1 MGKQSKTGKLQK
13 RSSVGSRVLIVLA
26 VLGAVFVGLL
36 VFLTFSSVSG
46 SEFCPNT
53 FAYRRFSYLRVPFS
67 KWRITATSLTPNAGN
82 TSSDVL
88 KHLKTLAQPTVWHV
102 SKATQYR
109 SEIFPANVLVGSLA
123 QRNADGADYWGAWSV
138 AHNDR
143 AVVLWPLVQEAAYH
157 ELYFAIPEI
166 LDRAEQAPNVDQ
178 MELLVLQSIASAI
191 PKRIATLDPSQNTE
205 EIQTIIDWFSS
216 ASIRTK
222 SESILAEIRKLQEET
237 RGLRPVPK

>member
-13 RSSVGSRVLIVLA
+13 RSSIGSRVIIILA
-26 VLGAVFVGLL
+26 ALGALFIGLL

-67 KWRITATSLTPNAGN
+67 KWRITATTLTPNAGN

-109 SEIFPANVLVGSLA
+109 SEIFPANVLVSSLA
-123 QRNADGADYWGAWSV
+123 QRNADGVDYWGAWSV
-138 AHNDR
+138 VNNER
-143 AVVLWPLVQEAAYH
+143 AVVLWPLVQEAAYY

-178 MELLVLQSIASAI
+178 MELLVLRSIASAI
-191 PKRIATLDPSQNTE
+191 PKRIATLDPLQNAN
-205 EIQTIIDWFSS
+205 EIQAIIDWFSS
-216 ASIRTK
+216 VSISTK
-222 SESILAEIRKLQEET
+222 SESILAEIRKLQDEI
-237 RGLRPVPK
+237 RDLRPVPE